1 MGGLGSVCSI
11 DESLLRGRRKYNRG
25 RLLRGNRLP
34 RARVNYGRAITG
46 PWIFGMVI
54 RTPDGNQD
62 LRLFHVLR
70 RNIQT
75 LRPIVLRNLNPG
87 TYCQIIP

>member
-1 MGGLGSVCSI
+1 MQKTLKTMLKKIKNVNFSAALIEQFPRLISKRL
-11 DESLLRGRRKYNRG
+11 SLCACRRK
-25 RLLRGNRLP
+25 LLPPFLH
-34 RARVNYGRAITG
+34 
-46 PWIFGMVI
+46 
-54 RTPDGNQD
+54 GNQD